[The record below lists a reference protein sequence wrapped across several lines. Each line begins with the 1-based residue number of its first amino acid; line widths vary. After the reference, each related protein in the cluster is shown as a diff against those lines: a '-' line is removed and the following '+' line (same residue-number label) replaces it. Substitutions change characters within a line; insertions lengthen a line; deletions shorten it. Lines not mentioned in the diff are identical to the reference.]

1 MTFNLRDSYG
11 MLMHQIRWRRNRSR
25 REKKCW
31 LRKDV
36 RGGKDGSKVQ
46 SCLWWRGETVCLRV
60 LCHLCLEIKERR
72 KKITYRALVS
82 FLWQP
87 EDYYHTLPFIMKGL
101 ALTGSK
107 TGRGEER
114 GGQCAAFSLLS
125 AGRQKEKEWMS
136 LRKTPLGRIMQE
148 CPLTLCSDNK
158 HVKL

>member
-1 MTFNLRDSYG
+1 MTFNLHDSYG

-46 SCLWWRGETVCLRV
+46 SCLWWWGETVCLRV

-107 TGRGEER
+107 TGRGEGR
-114 GGQCAAFSLLS
+114 TVRCIFSAHSWETEGKGMNEFKKNSTLQS
-125 AGRQKEKEWMS
+125 NAGMS
-136 LRKTPLGRIMQE
+136 IEALFWQ
-148 CPLTLCSDNK
+148 
-158 HVKL
+158 